1 MSGTSKRASRT
12 KMTLPQAAAAL
23 GIRPDT
29 LRAQVHRK
37 RLIALKLGRD
47 WLVDEEEVD
56 RYRRESLRSKT
67 VAATTD
73 LASATS
79 GLGRE
84 PPRAPNQL

>member
-1 MSGTSKRASRT
+1 MGGTSKRVSRT
-12 KMTLPQAAAAL
+12 TMTLPQAAVAL

-37 RLIALKLGRD
+37 RLIALKIGRD

-67 VAATTD
+67 VARRPT
-73 LASATS
+73 
-79 GLGRE
+79 
-84 PPRAPNQL
+84 